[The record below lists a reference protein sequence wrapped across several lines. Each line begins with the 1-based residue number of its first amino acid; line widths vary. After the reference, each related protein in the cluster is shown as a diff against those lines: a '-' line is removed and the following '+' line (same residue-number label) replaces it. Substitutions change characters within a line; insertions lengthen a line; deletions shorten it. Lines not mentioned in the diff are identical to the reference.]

1 MMPPNWLNDQFPQTR
16 PHLYNHWCSPQY
28 GCWWMGRYIQH
39 NHPLV
44 WMNPLGMNA
53 RKIYLSAGMS
63 AMKTDFRNTVP
74 LDMLF
79 EDGQFHYG
87 RTDPF
92 NCMYGLCYN
101 EDRRLFYMPH
111 RTQANLDPW
120 ELEEGYGQGCVL
132 HLLHNRNVE
141 ESIWS
146 PMDATNNHHGYV
158 RMRLACP
165 MYTSYHVVYGD
176 PQHPFSGAKFIRYF
190 QYYRPVPRPK
200 MFWFTF
206 D

>member
-1 MMPPNWLNDQFPQTR
+1 MRLWQGELIYRLNPNRYNLHVADRCHEYHMPDSGMQFIRNNRSALAMMPPNWLNDQFPQTR

-39 NHPLV
+39 NHQLV

-74 LDMLF
+74 LDML
-79 EDGQFHYG
+79 
-87 RTDPF
+87 
-92 NCMYGLCYN
+92 
-101 EDRRLFYMPH
+101 
-111 RTQANLDPW
+111 
-120 ELEEGYGQGCVL
+120 
-132 HLLHNRNVE
+132 
-141 ESIWS
+141 S
-146 PMDATNNHHGYV
+146 
-158 RMRLACP
+158 
-165 MYTSYHVVYGD
+165 
-176 PQHPFSGAKFIRYF
+176 FSGAKFIRYF